1 MKRVSQLTA
10 LALLMGL
17 AASTTCAAETMP
29 ALTLSHL
36 QQQHGVAI
44 DTRLSAYYNGWPQR
58 ANGPE
63 GHEPQALNLSARWLG
78 AMSDDQLRAWA
89 KQHQLQSDT
98 PIALYGSPEDNVSVA
113 ARLKQTGFTRLSTLS
128 DALSQTDRL
137 QKLPHF
143 EQLVY
148 PQWLHDLQQGK
159 AVAAAPAGDWKVFE
173 AAWGAPKL
181 YLLSHIPGAGYID
194 TNEVE
199 SEPLWNKVSDAQ
211 LKAMLAKHGI
221 RHDTTVILYGRDVY
235 AAARV
240 AQIMLYAGVKDVRL
254 LDGGWQTWS
263 DAGLPV
269 ERGMPPAQQPAPD
282 FGAPI
287 PGQPQLMLDTEQ
299 AAGCC
304 IVRTPR
310 WSASARGRSLSAP
323 PAATAISSRR
333 ATSLAPAGATPGAT
347 PGTWRISIT
356 RTAPCA
362 ALTISL
368 PCGASGTFCQASKWR
383 SIAGPAGGPRKPL
396 CMPAPWA
403 GRTSRCTTAAGTNG
417 AATRTIRWPAES
429 AARKAVSNSPRLSAS
444 PFVGDARYP
453 VYAVVV
459 TRFKVW

>member
-29 ALTLSHL
+29 ALTLFHL

-159 AVAAAPAGDWKVFE
+159 RSPPPRQATGKCLKP
-173 AAWGAPKL
+173 
-181 YLLSHIPGAGYID
+181 PG
-194 TNEVE
+194 
-199 SEPLWNKVSDAQ
+199 
-211 LKAMLAKHGI
+211 
-221 RHDTTVILYGRDVY
+221 
-235 AAARV
+235 
-240 AQIMLYAGVKDVRL
+240 
-254 LDGGWQTWS
+254 
-263 DAGLPV
+263 
-269 ERGMPPAQQPAPD
+269 ER
-282 FGAPI
+282 
-287 PGQPQLMLDTEQ
+287 
-299 AAGCC
+299 
-304 IVRTPR
+304 
-310 WSASARGRSLSAP
+310 RS
-323 PAATAISSRR
+323 
-333 ATSLAPAGATPGAT
+333 
-347 PGTWRISIT
+347 SI
-356 RTAPCA
+356 C
-362 ALTISL
+362 
-368 PCGASGTFCQASKWR
+368 
-383 SIAGPAGGPRKPL
+383 
-396 CMPAPWA
+396 
-403 GRTSRCTTAAGTNG
+403 
-417 AATRTIRWPAES
+417 
-429 AARKAVSNSPRLSAS
+429 
-444 PFVGDARYP
+444 
-453 VYAVVV
+453 
-459 TRFKVW
+459 

>member
-1 MKRVSQLTA
+1 
-10 LALLMGL
+10 
-17 AASTTCAAETMP
+17 MP

-287 PGQPQLMLDTEQ
+287 P
-299 AAGCC
+299 
-304 IVRTPR
+304 R
-310 WSASARGRSLSAP
+310 
-323 PAATAISSRR
+323 PAAADAGYRTSPRAAASSGR
-333 ATSLAPAGATPGAT
+333 LAGQRPLVAGVYRHHQRLQLYQAEGRHR
-347 PGTWRISIT
+347 WR
-356 RTAPCA
+356 P
-362 ALTISL
+362 L
-368 PCGASGTFCQASKWR
+368 
-383 SIAGPAGGPRKPL
+383 GPR
-396 CMPAPWA
+396 
-403 GRTSRCTTAAGTNG
+403 R
-417 AATRTIRWPAES
+417 E
-429 AARKAVSNSPRLSAS
+429 RLHAHGGF
-444 PFVGDARYP
+444 P
-453 VYAVVV
+453 
-459 TRFKVW
+459 